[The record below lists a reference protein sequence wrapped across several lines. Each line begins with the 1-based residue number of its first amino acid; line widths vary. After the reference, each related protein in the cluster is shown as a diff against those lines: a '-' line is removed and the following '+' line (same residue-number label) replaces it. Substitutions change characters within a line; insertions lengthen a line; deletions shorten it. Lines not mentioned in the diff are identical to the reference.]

1 MGVPAE
7 APATAWVRRPRGGAN
22 AKWSGT
28 CCVPGGGGGGRGSAP
43 WRQIHRARAWAPA
56 RCPWRSRSEGTPP
69 GASTRRGRRVPTSGG
84 RGWEGTRHPRAG
96 AVSVKQGPRARRPRR
111 PPARLPLC
119 RGRRLRSSPRR
130 AALSVEGCGGRA
142 AGRVRERE
150 AGETRRAGGGS
161 AAMPSCPALRFP
173 LPPPPPPQ
181 VLRPSRHTHTSHAG
195 LLSHDVSTA
204 PGTQQQGVVGIQHTG
219 LCSSGP
225 PRRHSRTR
233 QPPAS
238 TAARRLADGV
248 GRVGWGARSPDAR
261 GAASEGETS
270 QRALA
275 CAVRSPPCWG
285 QCARAAPAPRLGDA
299 RVQRGHTAS
308 SAAGAE
314 RSRGPARRQAS
325 HPRTLSR
332 PWPHRARRG
341 RMGHIHGGRRDR
353 SLSPPMTSVID
364 G

>member
-1 MGVPAE
+1 ML
-7 APATAWVRRPRGGAN
+7 
-22 AKWSGT
+22 
-28 CCVPGGGGGGRGSAP
+28 PGGRSTAPVHGPRRAARGAPGQRGPRRGRRRVAAGGCRPAAAGGGRGRATRGRGRCLSNRGP
-43 WRQIHRARAWAPA
+43 ARA
-56 RCPWRSRSEGTPP
+56 
-69 GASTRRGRRVPTSGG
+69 G
-84 RGWEGTRHPRAG
+84 RGD
-96 AVSVKQGPRARRPRR
+96 R
-111 PPARLPLC
+111 PPASHCAAGGGYGHRPGGRLYRWKAVVVAQ
-119 RGRRLRSSPRR
+119 RGECAREREERR
-130 AALSVEGCGGRA
+130 GGRA
-142 AGRVRERE
+142 GGERPCQV
-150 AGETRRAGGGS
+150 APRYAFLS
-161 AAMPSCPALRFP
+161 
-173 LPPPPPPQ
+173 PPPPPPQ
-181 VLRPSRHTHTSHAG
+181 VLRRSCHTHTSHAG
-195 LLSHDVSTA
+195 SLSHDVSTA

-225 PRRHSRTR
+225 PRRHSGTR

>member
-28 CCVPGGGGGGRGSAP
+28 CCVPGGGGGGRGRCSLAADPPRPCMGPGALPVALPVRGDPAGGVDASRPAGADQRRPGVGGDAP
-43 WRQIHRARAWAPA
+43 PAGGGGVCQTGAPRAPA
-56 RCPWRSRSEGTPP
+56 AATARPPPTVPRAAATVIAPAGGSIGGRLWWSRSGES
-69 GASTRRGRRVPTSGG
+69 ARERGRRDAEGG
-84 RGWEGTRHPRAG
+84 RGESGHAKLPRAPF
-96 AVSVKQGPRARRPRR
+96 SSP
-111 PPARLPLC
+111 PPA
-119 RGRRLRSSPRR
+119 
-130 AALSVEGCGGRA
+130 
-142 AGRVRERE
+142 
-150 AGETRRAGGGS
+150 
-161 AAMPSCPALRFP
+161 
-173 LPPPPPPQ
+173 PPQ

-204 PGTQQQGVVGIQHTG
+204 PGTQQQGVVGIQYTG
-219 LCSSGP
+219 LCCSGP
-225 PRRHSRTR
+225 PRRHGGTR
-233 QPPAS
+233 PPPAS